1 MTNSRKNKF
10 RHSFTTQKQVER
22 ALSILRTLHFELGL
36 SHRTYSGIES
46 LINYYYKKSPDSP
59 IKPSTLVGCIT
70 YLVSSMNNEHISITS
85 IADKVGVNSSYLSK
99 KKKSVATLLN
109 LNLS

>member
-1 MTNSRKNKF
+1 MKNSRKNKL

-36 SHRTYSGIES
+36 SQRTYSEIES
-46 LINYYYKKSPDSP
+46 LINRYYQKSPDSP

-70 YLVSSMNNEHISITS
+70 YLTSLMNNEHISMAS
-85 IADKVGVNSSYLSK
+85 IADKIGVSASYLSK
-99 KKKSVATLLN
+99 KKKSVATF
-109 LNLS
+109 LNLSSS